1 MIDAL
6 ASAEHLAVVSDFD
19 GTLAGFAR
27 NAYEVSPEQRSLDA
41 LAALAQL
48 PNTTAAVLSGRHLEG
63 LKQVCPLREPV
74 LFGGSHGAESSWE
87 DSVLTPEMEAHLAKK
102 EAELKEIIARHPGA
116 ELEIKP
122 FQRVLHLRALELQ
135 DPDAAAAAYAEG
147 AALSADGFP
156 KTEGKCVVEFS
167 ATQATKGTW
176 IEALRQRVGATA
188 VVFLGDDTTDEDG
201 FAVLN
206 QPPDL
211 GVKVGE
217 GDTQAALRV
226 PDIWAVSD
234 FLEELA
240 AARAQHS
247 A

>member
-6 ASAEHLAVVSDFD
+6 ASAERLAVVSDFD

-27 NAYEVSPEQRSLDA
+27 NAYDVRPEQRSLDA
-41 LAALAQL
+41 LASLAAL
-48 PNTTAAVLSGRHLEG
+48 PHTTAAVLSGRHLDS
-63 LKQVCPLREPV
+63 LKRVCPLREPV

-87 DSVLTPEMEAHLAKK
+87 ESSLSPEMKAHLAKK
-102 EAELKEIIARHPGA
+102 EEELKEIIARHPGA
-116 ELEIKP
+116 ELEVKP

-176 IEALRQRVGATA
+176 IEKLRQRVGATA

-217 GDTQAALRV
+217 GATQAALRL
-226 PDIWAVSD
+226 PDIAAVTE

-240 AARAQHS
+240 SARAQHS
-247 A
+247 S

>member
-27 NAYEVSPEQRSLDA
+27 NAYDVRPEQRSLDA
-41 LAALAQL
+41 LACLAAL
-48 PNTTAAVLSGRHLEG
+48 PHTTAAVLSGRHLDG
-63 LKQVCPLREPV
+63 LKRVCPLREPV

-87 DSVLTPEMEAHLAKK
+87 ESSLSPEMKAHLAKK
-102 EAELKEIIARHPGA
+102 EEELKEIIARHPGA
-116 ELEIKP
+116 KLEVKP

-176 IEALRQRVGATA
+176 IEKLRQRVGATA

-211 GVKVGE
+211 GVKVGK

-226 PDIWAVSD
+226 PDIAAVTE

-240 AARAQHS
+240 SARAQHS
-247 A
+247 S

>member
-27 NAYEVSPEQRSLDA
+27 NAYEVKPEQRSLDA

-48 PNTTAAVLSGRHLEG
+48 PDTTAAVLSGRHLEG
-63 LKQVCPLREPV
+63 LKRVCPLREPV
-74 LFGGSHGAESSWE
+74 LLGGSHGTESSWE
-87 DSVLTPEMEAHLAKK
+87 ECALTPEMEAHLAKK

-147 AALSADGFP
+147 KALSADGFP
-156 KTEGKCVVEFS
+156 KTAGKCVVEFS
-167 ATQATKGTW
+167 ATHATKGTW
-176 IEALRQRVGATA
+176 IEKLRQRVGATA

-201 FAVLN
+201 FAVLK
-206 QPPDL
+206 QPTDF

-217 GDTQAALRV
+217 GETHAALRV

-240 AARAQHS
+240 AARAQRS
-247 A
+247 S

>member
-87 DSVLTPEMEAHLAKK
+87 NSALTPEMEAHLAKK
-102 EAELKEIIARHPGA
+102 ETELKEIIARHPGA

-147 AALSADGFP
+147 EALSADGFP
-156 KTEGKCVVEFS
+156 KTAGKCVVEFS

-176 IEALRQRVGATA
+176 IAALRQRVGATA

>member
-27 NAYEVSPEQRSLDA
+27 NAYDVRPEQRSLDA
-41 LAALAQL
+41 LASLSAL
-48 PNTTAAVLSGRHLEG
+48 PHTTAAVLSGRHLDG
-63 LKQVCPLREPV
+63 LKRVCPLREPV

-87 DSVLTPEMEAHLAKK
+87 ESSLSPEMKAHLAKK
-102 EAELKEIIARHPGA
+102 EEELKEIIARHPGA
-116 ELEIKP
+116 ELEVKP

-176 IEALRQRVGATA
+176 IEKLRQRVGATA

-217 GDTQAALRV
+217 GATQAALRL
-226 PDIWAVSD
+226 PDIAAVTE

-240 AARAQHS
+240 SARAQHS
-247 A
+247 S

>member
-27 NAYEVSPEQRSLDA
+27 NAYDVRPEQRSLDA
-41 LAALAQL
+41 LACLAAL
-48 PNTTAAVLSGRHLEG
+48 PHTTAAVLSGRHLDG
-63 LKQVCPLREPV
+63 LKRVCPLREPV

-87 DSVLTPEMEAHLAKK
+87 ESSLSPEMKAHLAKK
-102 EAELKEIIARHPGA
+102 EEELKEIIARHPGA
-116 ELEIKP
+116 KLEVKP

-176 IEALRQRVGATA
+176 IEKLRQRVGATA

-217 GDTQAALRV
+217 GDTQAALRL
-226 PDIWAVSD
+226 PDIAAVTE

-240 AARAQHS
+240 SARAQHS
-247 A
+247 S